1 MLRVYVNSNIC
12 YRSRFA
18 KSTRQTMY
26 KIPQFALRVESQR
39 VVLCRSYL
47 FLRPAVT
54 ASTPGHNGASEFPH
68 PEFSD
73 PQFISGVPLQT
84 RTPPRTNTER
94 THMSRRGSGSH
105 VPRWSW
111 YSHLLLLRLRLSERT
126 QQLLQGSP
134 RVQRSSVTFQR

>member
-84 RTPPRTNTER
+84 RTPPELTQNAPACPEEA
-94 THMSRRGSGSH
+94 RGLTCRGGPGTVISFYCASD
-105 VPRWSW
+105 
-111 YSHLLLLRLRLSERT
+111 
-126 QQLLQGSP
+126 
-134 RVQRSSVTFQR
+134 